1 MMVPIQP
8 HIRPIHAMKA
18 RTLLILP
25 ILLGTMKLLHAQDLP
40 QTGEMPRPGLP
51 FIAHGDEV
59 ALPSGLLLKS
69 EAGPEA
75 PPFVRSYALGF
86 FSQGSTADE
95 GRRLQR
101 TALDLISLALK
112 SNHTPATHEDS
123 LTMHGDTGV
132 LIVRATEGQ
141 HMVIA
146 DIIRTLRENTP
157 GKPAAKPEATTRQTV
172 RIYAIQAALGSIPE
186 EGDEAR
192 REARAERWDSLMG
205 LFDAALIMAGCEQP
219 RPTFG
224 LDNQTNCL
232 VVGGTTEQMELISQ
246 AISACHENERLRP
259 PSAAMELAPANS
271 FVRIYALGRIFGI
284 ADSGDET
291 HHKERTAKT
300 EALISQIRTSTAM
313 ARLNKIMPELSFHGS
328 SNSLIAKG
336 TVAQMELI
344 TQAITAWRE
353 NTPDFR
359 PVRGQ

>member
-1 MMVPIQP
+1 
-8 HIRPIHAMKA
+8 MKT
-18 RTLLILP
+18 RTLLILS
-25 ILLGTMKLLHAQDLP
+25 ILLGTMRLLHAQDLP
-40 QTGEMPRPGLP
+40 QTG
-51 FIAHGDEV
+51 
-59 ALPSGLLLKS
+59 
-69 EAGPEA
+69 PEA
-75 PPFVRSYALGF
+75 PLLVRSYALGF
-86 FSQGSTADE
+86 FSQGRSADE
-95 GRRLQR
+95 GRQLQR

-132 LIVRATEGQ
+132 LIGRTTEGQ

-157 GKPAAKPEATTRQTV
+157 GKPAAKQEANTRQII
-172 RIYAIQAALGSIPE
+172 RIYAIKAILGSIPE
-186 EGDEAR
+186 EGDEAGK
-192 REARAERWDSLMG
+192 EARTGRWDSLMG
-205 LFDAALIMAGCEQP
+205 LFDTALIMAGREEP

-232 VVGGTTEQMELISQ
+232 VVGGAAEQIELISQ
-246 AISACHENERLRP
+246 AISACQENEQPRP
-259 PSAAMELAPANS
+259 PAAAMALAPANS
-271 FVRIYALGRIFGI
+271 VVRIYALGRIFGI

-300 EALISQIRTSTAM
+300 EALISQIRTSMAM
-313 ARLNKIMPELSFHGS
+313 ARLNATMPELSFHGS

-336 TVAQMELI
+336 TAAQMELI
-344 TQAITAWRE
+344 TQAITAWRK

>member
-1 MMVPIQP
+1 MFPTQP

-18 RTLLILP
+18 RTLLILS
-25 ILLGTMKLLHAQDLP
+25 ILLGTMRLLHAQDLP
-40 QTGEMPRPGLP
+40 QTG
-51 FIAHGDEV
+51 
-59 ALPSGLLLKS
+59 
-69 EAGPEA
+69 PEA
-75 PPFVRSYALGF
+75 PPLVRSYALGF
-86 FSQGSTADE
+86 FSQGCSADE
-95 GRRLQR
+95 GRQLQR

-132 LIVRATEGQ
+132 LIVRATEEQ

-146 DIIRTLRENTP
+146 DIIRVLKKNTLDKNDTAEA
-157 GKPAAKPEATTRQTV
+157 PAAAKSV
-172 RIYAIQAALGSIPE
+172 
-186 EGDEAR
+186 
-192 REARAERWDSLMG
+192 
-205 LFDAALIMAGCEQP
+205 
-219 RPTFG
+219 
-224 LDNQTNCL
+224 
-232 VVGGTTEQMELISQ
+232 
-246 AISACHENERLRP
+246 
-259 PSAAMELAPANS
+259 
-271 FVRIYALGRIFGI
+271 VRIYALGRIFGI

-300 EALISQIRTSTAM
+300 EALISQIRTSMAM
-313 ARLNKIMPELSFHGS
+313 ARLNATMPELSFHGS